1 MKKQTSKKFAK
12 FFTQLGVVVISTV
25 LTIQIAFAQATAS
38 SSNCNDYT
46 TFQGVLS
53 VINGTDCKAT
63 AKSKNNLPDFSTI
76 GHAQASYEP
85 GASNITSAILFTVD
99 LLKYL
104 LGTISVVMIII
115 SGVRLITS
123 VKNVEDVAS
132 KQKENMKYAII
143 GLIVVIAA
151 DAFIKQVFYGEY
163 GEVYR
168 TISDVQTAA
177 QNGTNQIKGIY
188 NFIEAFLGALS
199 VFMIILAGARM
210 ITSGGKEE
218 AQEKAKKQ
226 ITWAVAG
233 LIITALAEFVV
244 KDVIFPN
251 QGTSIPDTQKA
262 AMIIV
267 NLTNFVSGFIAVVA
281 IAMFMYGGFL
291 YVVDF
296 GKGENVEKTKKIFQG
311 AVIGILLAAAAFGI
325 VNTVIK
331 FTPQHQGEVQTQ
343 QISTMSVDLSNP

>member
-1 MKKQTSKKFAK
+1 M
-12 FFTQLGVVVISTV
+12 
-25 LTIQIAFAQATAS
+25 
-38 SSNCNDYT
+38 
-46 TFQGVLS
+46 
-53 VINGTDCKAT
+53 
-63 AKSKNNLPDFSTI
+63 
-76 GHAQASYEP
+76 
-85 GASNITSAILFTVD
+85 D